1 MLAQPHWFLRKGVAM
16 TPELFRQVGEA
27 LHGSEWRMPLS
38 RDLGVN
44 YLTIR
49 RWQSAAA
56 PIPPGVVD
64 ELRRLLV
71 EKIADQTA
79 VLAALQAALAAINT
93 RQEE

>member
-1 MLAQPHWFLRKGVAM
+1 M

-27 LHGSEWRMPLS
+27 LHGPEWRMPLS

-56 PIPPGVVD
+56 PIPAGVVG
-64 ELRRLLV
+64 ELRRLLIEGV
-71 EKIADQTA
+71 AEQKDA
-79 VLAALQAALAAINT
+79 LAALAAALAAIEAEAGDT
-93 RQEE
+93 G